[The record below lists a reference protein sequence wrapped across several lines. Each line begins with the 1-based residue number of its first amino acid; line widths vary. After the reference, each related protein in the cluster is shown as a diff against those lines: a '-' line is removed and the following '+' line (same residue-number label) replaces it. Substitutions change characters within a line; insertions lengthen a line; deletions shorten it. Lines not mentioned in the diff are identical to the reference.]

1 MTERRLL
8 SAPENV
14 DLSLIPLTEYGLR
27 HGLLTEDDLRRLRAE
42 SLPLLRRQAERL
54 TGGRS
59 SSLPAETAEALLD
72 SVFYTVSLA
81 LKRCAS
87 PEEALTLLRQQPLD
101 TLFAAGQKRL
111 TRKVQAARLIHDELT
126 RSLFSTPN
134 AFYRATLVDG
144 IAGFFKL
151 YRPALFAQ
159 ETHITA
165 DYPLFLPLQNQ
176 TGIEFIER
184 YLQNALCENG
194 FLRCFPAEA
203 VHELIC
209 AQHADYALIPMNLLE
224 PALTA
229 ALLCALDGLSAN
241 SLCARCGRTIAPR
254 PFRPRS
260 RRTFCRHAA
269 RALSR
274 NSLSAALSILFTP
287 LPAGACGCARTKPSI
302 GKARTVIGSGL
313 RFAAYSAKYSASIS
327 AHRA

>member
-1 MTERRLL
+1 MTERLLL

-42 SLPLLRRQAERL
+42 SLPLLRCQAERL

-59 SSLPAETAEALLD
+59 SSLPAETAGALLD

-87 PEEALTLLRQQPLD
+87 PEEALTLLQQQPLD

-111 TRKVQAARLIHDELT
+111 ARKVQAARLMHDELT

-165 DYPLFLPLQNQ
+165 DY
-176 TGIEFIER
+176 
-184 YLQNALCENG
+184 
-194 FLRCFPAEA
+194 
-203 VHELIC
+203 
-209 AQHADYALIPMNLLE
+209 ALIPMNLLE

-241 SLCARCGRTIAPR
+241 ALRCAPDAAERLLRGR
-254 PFRPRS
+254 
-260 RRTFCRHAA
+260 
-269 RALSR
+269 
-274 NSLSAALSILFTP
+274 SASDLAE
-287 LPAGACGCARTKPSI
+287 
-302 GKARTVIGSGL
+302 
-313 RFAAYSAKYSASIS
+313 RFAAKSTVR
-327 AHRA
+327 RAFNPIYTAACRRLRLCSHKTIHWKSPNRNRFGLALCGLFRKVFRLDQRAQSVIEG

>member
-59 SSLPAETAEALLD
+59 SSLPAETAGALLD

-111 TRKVQAARLIHDELT
+111 TRKVQAARLMHDELT

-159 ETHITA
+159 ETHSTQIM
-165 DYPLFLPLQNQ
+165 P
-176 TGIEFIER
+176 
-184 YLQNALCENG
+184 
-194 FLRCFPAEA
+194 
-203 VHELIC
+203 
-209 AQHADYALIPMNLLE
+209 
-224 PALTA
+224 
-229 ALLCALDGLSAN
+229 S
-241 SLCARCGRTIAPR
+241 
-254 PFRPRS
+254 S
-260 RRTFCRHAA
+260 R
-269 RALSR
+269 
-274 NSLSAALSILFTP
+274 
-287 LPAGACGCARTKPSI
+287 
-302 GKARTVIGSGL
+302 
-313 RFAAYSAKYSASIS
+313 
-327 AHRA
+327 

>member
-1 MTERRLL
+1 MTERLLL

-42 SLPLLRRQAERL
+42 SLPLLRCQAERL

-59 SSLPAETAEALLD
+59 SSLPAETA
-72 SVFYTVSLA
+72 
-81 LKRCAS
+81 
-87 PEEALTLLRQQPLD
+87 EALTLLRQQPLD

-111 TRKVQAARLIHDELT
+111 TRKVQAARLMHDELT

-224 PALTA
+224 PTLTA

-241 SLCARCGRTIAPR
+241 SLRCAPDAAERLLRGR
-254 PFRPRS
+254 
-260 RRTFCRHAA
+260 
-269 RALSR
+269 
-274 NSLSAALSILFTP
+274 SASDLA
-287 LPAGACGCARTKPSI
+287 K
-302 GKARTVIGSGL
+302 
-313 RFAAYSAKYSASIS
+313 RFAAVLPALCREIHCPPRFQFYL
-327 AHRA
+327 HRCLPALAAVLAQNHPLEKPEP

>member
-42 SLPLLRRQAERL
+42 SLPLLRCQAERL

-59 SSLPAETAEALLD
+59 SSLPAETAEAL
-72 SVFYTVSLA
+72 
-81 LKRCAS
+81 
-87 PEEALTLLRQQPLD
+87 TLLQQQPLD

-111 TRKVQAARLIHDELT
+111 TRKVQAARLMHDELT

-165 DYPLFLPLQNQ
+165 DY
-176 TGIEFIER
+176 
-184 YLQNALCENG
+184 
-194 FLRCFPAEA
+194 
-203 VHELIC
+203 
-209 AQHADYALIPMNLLE
+209 ALIPMNLLE

-229 ALLCALDGLSAN
+229 ALLCALDGLPAN
-241 SLCARCGRTIAPR
+241 SLRCAPDAAERLLRGRSVPDLTE
-254 PFRPRS
+254 
-260 RRTFCRHAA
+260 
-269 RALSR
+269 
-274 NSLSAALSILFTP
+274 
-287 LPAGACGCARTKPSI
+287 
-302 GKARTVIGSGL
+302 
-313 RFAAYSAKYSASIS
+313 RFAAVLPALCREVHCPPRFQSYL
-327 AHRA
+327 HRCLPALAAVLAQNHPLEKPEP

>member
-27 HGLLTEDDLRRLRAE
+27 HGLLTEDDLRHLRAE
-42 SLPLLRRQAERL
+42 SLPLLRCQAERL

-59 SSLPAETAEALLD
+59 SSLPAETVEALLD

-87 PEEALTLLRQQPLD
+87 PEEALTLLQQQPLD

-111 TRKVQAARLIHDELT
+111 TRKVQAARLMHDELT

-144 IAGFFKL
+144 IAGFFRL

-159 ETHITA
+159 KTHIT
-165 DYPLFLPLQNQ
+165 
-176 TGIEFIER
+176 
-184 YLQNALCENG
+184 
-194 FLRCFPAEA
+194 
-203 VHELIC
+203 
-209 AQHADYALIPMNLLE
+209 ADYALIPMNLLE

-229 ALLCALDGLSAN
+229 ALLCALDGLPANFLRCAPDAAERLLRGRSA
-241 SLCARCGRTIAPR
+241 SDLAE
-254 PFRPRS
+254 
-260 RRTFCRHAA
+260 
-269 RALSR
+269 
-274 NSLSAALSILFTP
+274 
-287 LPAGACGCARTKPSI
+287 
-302 GKARTVIGSGL
+302 
-313 RFAAYSAKYSASIS
+313 RFAAVLPALCREIHCPPRFQSYL
-327 AHRA
+327 HRCLPALAAVLAQNHPLEKPEP

>member
-42 SLPLLRRQAERL
+42 SLPLLRCQAERL

-59 SSLPAETAEALLD
+59 SSLPAETA
-72 SVFYTVSLA
+72 
-81 LKRCAS
+81 
-87 PEEALTLLRQQPLD
+87 EALTLLRQQPLD

-111 TRKVQAARLIHDELT
+111 TRKVQAARLMHDELT

-224 PALTA
+224 PTLTA

-241 SLCARCGRTIAPR
+241 SLRCAPDAAERLLRGRSAPDL
-254 PFRPRS
+254 
-260 RRTFCRHAA
+260 AE
-269 RALSR
+269 
-274 NSLSAALSILFTP
+274 
-287 LPAGACGCARTKPSI
+287 
-302 GKARTVIGSGL
+302 
-313 RFAAYSAKYSASIS
+313 RFAAVLPALCREIHCPPRFQSYL
-327 AHRA
+327 HRCLPALAAVLTQNHPLEKPEP

>member
-42 SLPLLRRQAERL
+42 SLPLLRCQAERL

-59 SSLPAETAEALLD
+59 SSLPAETA
-72 SVFYTVSLA
+72 
-81 LKRCAS
+81 
-87 PEEALTLLRQQPLD
+87 EALTLLRQQPLD

-111 TRKVQAARLIHDELT
+111 TRKVQAARLMHDELT

-194 FLRCFPAEA
+194 FLRCFPTEA

-224 PALTA
+224 PVLTA
-229 ALLCALDGLSAN
+229 ALLCALDGLPAN
-241 SLCARCGRTIAPR
+241 SLRCAPDAAERLLRGRSAPDL
-254 PFRPRS
+254 
-260 RRTFCRHAA
+260 A
-269 RALSR
+269 
-274 NSLSAALSILFTP
+274 
-287 LPAGACGCARTKPSI
+287 K
-302 GKARTVIGSGL
+302 
-313 RFAAYSAKYSASIS
+313 RFAAVLPALCREIHCPPRFQSYL
-327 AHRA
+327 HRCLPALAAVLAQNHPLEKPEP

>member
-27 HGLLTEDDLRRLRAE
+27 HGLLTEDVLRRLRAE
-42 SLPLLRRQAERL
+42 SLPLLRCQAERL

-59 SSLPAETAEALLD
+59 SSLPAETTEALLD

-111 TRKVQAARLIHDELT
+111 TRKVQTAHLMHDELT

-134 AFYRATLVDG
+134 VFYRATLVDG
-144 IAGFFKL
+144 ITGFFKL
-151 YRPALFAQ
+151 YRSALFAQ

-229 ALLCALDGLSAN
+229 ALLCALDGLPAN
-241 SLCARCGRTIAPR
+241 SLCCAPDAAERLLRGRSAPDL
-254 PFRPRS
+254 
-260 RRTFCRHAA
+260 AE
-269 RALSR
+269 
-274 NSLSAALSILFTP
+274 
-287 LPAGACGCARTKPSI
+287 
-302 GKARTVIGSGL
+302 
-313 RFAAYSAKYSASIS
+313 RFAAVLPALCREIHCPPRFQSYL
-327 AHRA
+327 HRCLPALAAVLAQNHPLEKPEP

>member
-72 SVFYTVSLA
+72 SVFYTVLLA

-111 TRKVQAARLIHDELT
+111 TRKVQAAHLMHDELT

-165 DYPLFLPLQNQ
+165 DY
-176 TGIEFIER
+176 
-184 YLQNALCENG
+184 
-194 FLRCFPAEA
+194 
-203 VHELIC
+203 
-209 AQHADYALIPMNLLE
+209 ALIPMNLLE

-229 ALLCALDGLSAN
+229 ALLCALDGLPAN
-241 SLCARCGRTIAPR
+241 SLRCAPDAAERLLRGRSAPD
-254 PFRPRS
+254 
-260 RRTFCRHAA
+260 
-269 RALSR
+269 L
-274 NSLSAALSILFTP
+274 
-287 LPAGACGCARTKPSI
+287 
-302 GKARTVIGSGL
+302 VE
-313 RFAAYSAKYSASIS
+313 RFAAVLPALCREIHCPPRFQSYLHRCLSALAAVLAQNHPLEKPEP
-327 AHRA
+327 

>member
-1 MTERRLL
+1 MTERLLL

-42 SLPLLRRQAERL
+42 SLPLLRCQAERL

-59 SSLPAETAEALLD
+59 SSLLAETAEALLD

-87 PEEALTLLRQQPLD
+87 PEEALTLLQQQPLD

-111 TRKVQAARLIHDELT
+111 TRKVQVARLMHDELT

-203 VHELIC
+203 VHDLAE
-209 AQHADYALIPMNLLE
+209 
-224 PALTA
+224 
-229 ALLCALDGLSAN
+229 
-241 SLCARCGRTIAPR
+241 
-254 PFRPRS
+254 
-260 RRTFCRHAA
+260 
-269 RALSR
+269 
-274 NSLSAALSILFTP
+274 
-287 LPAGACGCARTKPSI
+287 
-302 GKARTVIGSGL
+302 
-313 RFAAYSAKYSASIS
+313 RFAAVLPALCREIHCPPRFQSYLCRCLPALAAVLTQNHPLEKPEP
-327 AHRA
+327 

>member
-1 MTERRLL
+1 MTERLLL

-42 SLPLLRRQAERL
+42 SLPLLRCQAERL

-59 SSLPAETAEALLD
+59 SSLPAETAGALLD

-87 PEEALTLLRQQPLD
+87 PEEALTMLQQQPLD

-111 TRKVQAARLIHDELT
+111 ARKVQAARLMHDELT

-165 DYPLFLPLQNQ
+165 DY
-176 TGIEFIER
+176 
-184 YLQNALCENG
+184 
-194 FLRCFPAEA
+194 
-203 VHELIC
+203 
-209 AQHADYALIPMNLLE
+209 ALIPMNLLE

-241 SLCARCGRTIAPR
+241 ALRCAPDAAERLLRGR
-254 PFRPRS
+254 
-260 RRTFCRHAA
+260 
-269 RALSR
+269 
-274 NSLSAALSILFTP
+274 SASDLAE
-287 LPAGACGCARTKPSI
+287 
-302 GKARTVIGSGL
+302 
-313 RFAAYSAKYSASIS
+313 RFAAKSTVR
-327 AHRA
+327 RAFNPIYTAACRRLRLCSHKTIHWKSPNRNRFGLALCGLFRKVFRLDQRAQSVIEG

>member
-14 DLSLIPLTEYGLR
+14 DLSLIPLTEYSLR

-111 TRKVQAARLIHDELT
+111 TRKVQAARLMHDELT

-159 ETHITA
+159 ETHSTQIM
-165 DYPLFLPLQNQ
+165 P
-176 TGIEFIER
+176 
-184 YLQNALCENG
+184 
-194 FLRCFPAEA
+194 
-203 VHELIC
+203 
-209 AQHADYALIPMNLLE
+209 
-224 PALTA
+224 
-229 ALLCALDGLSAN
+229 S
-241 SLCARCGRTIAPR
+241 
-254 PFRPRS
+254 S
-260 RRTFCRHAA
+260 R
-269 RALSR
+269 
-274 NSLSAALSILFTP
+274 
-287 LPAGACGCARTKPSI
+287 
-302 GKARTVIGSGL
+302 
-313 RFAAYSAKYSASIS
+313 
-327 AHRA
+327 

>member
-1 MTERRLL
+1 MTERLLL

-42 SLPLLRRQAERL
+42 SLPLLRCQAERL

-59 SSLPAETAEALLD
+59 SSLPAETA
-72 SVFYTVSLA
+72 
-81 LKRCAS
+81 
-87 PEEALTLLRQQPLD
+87 EALTLLRQQPLD

-111 TRKVQAARLIHDELT
+111 TRKVQAARLMHDELT

-241 SLCARCGRTIAPR
+241 SLRCAPDAAERLLRGR
-254 PFRPRS
+254 
-260 RRTFCRHAA
+260 
-269 RALSR
+269 
-274 NSLSAALSILFTP
+274 SASDLAE
-287 LPAGACGCARTKPSI
+287 
-302 GKARTVIGSGL
+302 
-313 RFAAYSAKYSASIS
+313 RFAAVLPALCREIHCPPRFQSYL
-327 AHRA
+327 HRCLPALAAVLTQNHPLEKPEP

>member
-1 MTERRLL
+1 MTERLLL

-42 SLPLLRRQAERL
+42 SLPPLRRQAERL

-81 LKRCAS
+81 
-87 PEEALTLLRQQPLD
+87 
-101 TLFAAGQKRL
+101 
-111 TRKVQAARLIHDELT
+111 RKVQSARLMHDELA

-194 FLRCFPAEA
+194 FLRCFPVEA

-241 SLCARCGRTIAPR
+241 SLRCAPDAAERLLRGRSAPDL
-254 PFRPRS
+254 
-260 RRTFCRHAA
+260 AE
-269 RALSR
+269 
-274 NSLSAALSILFTP
+274 
-287 LPAGACGCARTKPSI
+287 
-302 GKARTVIGSGL
+302 
-313 RFAAYSAKYSASIS
+313 RFAAVLPALCREIHCPPRFQSYL
-327 AHRA
+327 HRCLPALAAVLAQNHPLEKPEP

>member
-1 MTERRLL
+1 MTERQLL

-42 SLPLLRRQAERL
+42 SLPLLRCQAERL

-59 SSLPAETAEALLD
+59 CSLPAETAEALLD

-101 TLFAAGQKRL
+101 
-111 TRKVQAARLIHDELT
+111 
-126 RSLFSTPN
+126 TPN

-241 SLCARCGRTIAPR
+241 SLRCAPDAAERLLRGR
-254 PFRPRS
+254 
-260 RRTFCRHAA
+260 
-269 RALSR
+269 
-274 NSLSAALSILFTP
+274 SASDLAKRFATV
-287 LPAGACGCARTKPSI
+287 LPALCREIHCPPRFQSYLHRCLPALAAVLAQNHPLEKPEP
-302 GKARTVIGSGL
+302 
-313 RFAAYSAKYSASIS
+313 
-327 AHRA
+327 